1 MFDLTPPYAPDLE
14 WMLQS
19 GQVSREALLEALLEE
34 HYAAVYHLAL
44 SLLDDHAAA
53 ASAAQQTF
61 ARALLDQH
69 RYRPEEG
76 LHRWLY
82 SIVLETCQRLQK
94 SLQRRRSLKA
104 LLPRWSRSGDF
115 GDSSPETMQD
125 ARLWLALDALELHAR
140 QVVLL
145 HAANGWDAQR
155 IAAQLD
161 ASESEISAV
170 LQAASQLIDLAPPM
184 NASVPG
190 EPSSPAEAP
199 SLDLVG
205 SLSRRWPA
213 QTFLPAYLKNQSVII
228 LRRLRSTRFRQSKA
242 LTLLELALVALVILL
257 AFATLWGANTLFAE
271 SPTATASAPPVTR
284 LVTKPVYQVVTSTP
298 SIELSSDLTSTPIQV
313 AQSNYTE
320 VRAGETLP
328 DVADRLGVTVADLRY
343 WNRLPDYLEVQPGQR
358 LINPQYART
367 LKPLAATPVSP
378 VTPLPPLHGA
388 ITVQTLIKLLT
399 YSKKDFNNFWLDAT
413 IIDYGPVSYLGPPH
427 LTHLQEWVSENQY
440 LMTTG
445 AYGALPD
452 VSILQTGIIPGFLA
466 KPASDTF
473 WFSEWRLFENY
484 DYSSPSKPFI
494 DKFERAF
501 SPESLHLDST
511 VNVNGR
517 EDVAGRSTIQLD
529 LLDPQGT
536 RFSSLWV
543 DDSVGQILRRI
554 DYHTGD
560 LPAMEYRINS
570 FAPNVD
576 FPQDLFDLRLPWRG
590 GFAQDYRGA
599 SLALNAPPP
608 DIPSPNTRLSGPPA
622 PADLDLS
629 RSLLTFQYPASYSPS
644 YANQQVELFAGGYSL
659 GPAILGNPWSMI
671 CDRSPDGQK
680 IAYVSQPVAGQ
691 DLNSWL
697 NLLDMSESS
706 KSGIRFFPL
715 YSQSGVTELAF
726 SPDSRQLAF
735 FSHPNPLVSGTL
747 SAVDLLT
754 QVVRP
759 IYTAGDIKSL
769 VWSPDGKYLAFINR
783 MDPSYYIENIL
794 VVSSETGEIIYN
806 TPLDVLNGSAKDWP
820 MAEWGVD
827 FPVEMGGLDACAALS
842 EP

>member
-1 MFDLTPPYAPDLE
+1 MDAAKR
-14 WMLQS
+14 S
-19 GQVSREALLEALLEE
+19 GLREALLEALLEE

-115 GDSSPETMQD
+115 GNSSPETMQD
-125 ARLWLALDALELHAR
+125 ARLWLALDALEIHTR

-170 LQAASQLIDLAPPM
+170 LQAASQLIDLAPPL

-242 LTLLELALVALVILL
+242 LTSLELALVALVILL

-284 LVTKPVYQVVTSTP
+284 LVTRPVYQVVTSTP
-298 SIELSSDLTSTPIQV
+298 SIELSSHPTSTPIQV

-328 DVADRLGVTVADLRY
+328 EVADRLGVTVADLRY
-343 WNRLPDYLEVQPGQR
+343 WNRLPDDLEVQPGQR

-367 LKPLAATPVSP
+367 LKPLVATPVSP
-378 VTPLPPLHGA
+378 VKPLPTLPEPVSMQQLSALLNLSSNSPNSFWMDG
-388 ITVQTLIKLLT
+388 TV
-399 YSKKDFNNFWLDAT
+399 
-413 IIDYGPVSYLGPPH
+413 IDYGPQSYIGPAR
-427 LTHLQEWVSENQY
+427 LLHLQLWNSETQSLLLVGNY
-440 LMTTG
+440 
-445 AYGALPD
+445 AALPAEAILE
-452 VSILQTGIIPGFLA
+452 VSQHVSLLA
-466 KPASDTF
+466 RPASDTS
-473 WFSEWRLFENY
+473 WFSEWREMTGYNSPNAESAARFEKALFY
-484 DYSSPSKPFI
+484 G
-494 DKFERAF
+494 R
-501 SPESLHLDST
+501 SLGNGSALQ
-511 VNVNGR
+511 VIGR
-517 EDVAGRSTIQLD
+517 EILAGRSSIMID
-529 LLDPQGT
+529 LIDPGGIRT
-536 RFSSLWV
+536 SRLWV
-543 DDSVGQILRRI
+543 DDGLGQIMRRI
-554 DYHTGD
+554 DYLPGVGD
-560 LPAMEYRINS
+560 TPAKEYRINS
-570 FAPNVD
+570 FAPHVD

-599 SLALNAPPP
+599 SLASNAPPP
-608 DIPSPNTRLSGPPA
+608 DIPSPTTRLSGPPA

-629 RSLLTFQYPASYSPS
+629 RTILTFQYPASYSPT

-659 GPAILGNPWSMI
+659 GPAILGDPWSMI

-680 IAYVSQPVAGQ
+680 IAYVSRPVAGQ
-691 DLNSWL
+691 DRDSWL
-697 NLLDMSESS
+697 NWLDLSERSQ
-706 KSGIRFFPL
+706 SGARFFPH
-715 YSQSGVTELAF
+715 YSQDWGNRAGFFTRQPPAGF
-726 SPDSRQLAF
+726 FQPSR
-735 FSHPNPLVSGTL
+735 PVSL
-747 SAVDLLT
+747 
-754 QVVRP
+754 RC
-759 IYTAGDIKSL
+759 
-769 VWSPDGKYLAFINR
+769 
-783 MDPSYYIENIL
+783 
-794 VVSSETGEIIYN
+794 
-806 TPLDVLNGSAKDWP
+806 PLDPGSGISNCQANLHRRRYQKP
-820 MAEWGVD
+820 
-827 FPVEMGGLDACAALS
+827 GL
-842 EP
+842 EPGWQIPGIH

>member
-125 ARLWLALDALELHAR
+125 ARLWLALDALEIHAR

-161 ASESEISAV
+161 ASESEISVV
-170 LQAASQLIDLAPPM
+170 LQAASQLIDLAPPL
-184 NASVPG
+184 NALSQGKPAPPD

-242 LTLLELALVALVILL
+242 LISLELALVALVILL

-271 SPTATASAPPVTR
+271 SPTATISVPPATR
-284 LVTKPVYQVVTSTP
+284 LVTRPVYQVVTSTP
-298 SIELSSDLTSTPIQV
+298 SIELSSDPTSTPIQV

-343 WNRLPDYLEVQPGQR
+343 WNRLPDDLEVQPGQR

-378 VTPLPPLHGA
+378 VKPLP
-388 ITVQTLIKLLT
+388 TLPEPV
-399 YSKKDFNNFWLDAT
+399 FDAAAQRA
-413 IIDYGPVSYLGPPH
+413 SQL
-427 LTHLQEWVSENQY
+427 EQY
-440 LMTTG
+440 
-445 AYGALPD
+445 
-452 VSILQTGIIPGFLA
+452 
-466 KPASDTF
+466 
-473 WFSEWRLFENY
+473 
-484 DYSSPSKPFI
+484 
-494 DKFERAF
+494 
-501 SPESLHLDST
+501 
-511 VNVNGR
+511 
-517 EDVAGRSTIQLD
+517 
-529 LLDPQGT
+529 
-536 RFSSLWV
+536 
-543 DDSVGQILRRI
+543 
-554 DYHTGD
+554 
-560 LPAMEYRINS
+560 
-570 FAPNVD
+570 
-576 FPQDLFDLRLPWRG
+576 
-590 GFAQDYRGA
+590 
-599 SLALNAPPP
+599 
-608 DIPSPNTRLSGPPA
+608 
-622 PADLDLS
+622 
-629 RSLLTFQYPASYSPS
+629 
-644 YANQQVELFAGGYSL
+644 
-659 GPAILGNPWSMI
+659 
-671 CDRSPDGQK
+671 
-680 IAYVSQPVAGQ
+680 QP
-691 DLNSWL
+691 
-697 NLLDMSESS
+697 
-706 KSGIRFFPL
+706 
-715 YSQSGVTELAF
+715 
-726 SPDSRQLAF
+726 
-735 FSHPNPLVSGTL
+735 
-747 SAVDLLT
+747 
-754 QVVRP
+754 
-759 IYTAGDIKSL
+759 
-769 VWSPDGKYLAFINR
+769 
-783 MDPSYYIENIL
+783 
-794 VVSSETGEIIYN
+794 
-806 TPLDVLNGSAKDWP
+806 
-820 MAEWGVD
+820 
-827 FPVEMGGLDACAALS
+827 
-842 EP
+842 